1 MLPGS
6 SCPGVCLLLKVMD
19 AEAALM
25 SGGLGLETFT
35 RPSISTHLP
44 AVGTAHRGNM
54 LINSEDWGL
63 GNRQTQPDREEGPG
77 PVLGGQRG
85 TLGLSLSLQSG
96 ELP

>member
-44 AVGTAHRGNM
+44 AVGTAHRGNV
-54 LINSEDWGL
+54 D
-63 GNRQTQPDREEGPG
+63 
-77 PVLGGQRG
+77 
-85 TLGLSLSLQSG
+85 
-96 ELP
+96 